1 MIIKKLYLEIKVHS
15 DLTTIFS
22 KVIEI
27 VLLLRY
33 DNILTSVDNQF
44 GFKSSHST
52 YLCLYVFK
60 QIIQYY
66 VKKSSPVYTC
76 FIDASKAFDRVNHD
90 KLFQKLIDIKVPIYI
105 VRLIVDW
112 YSNQT
117 FVVKWGIISLNHLEY
132 LMV

>member
-1 MIIKKLYLEIKVHS
+1 MKVHS

-44 GFKSSHST
+44 VFKSSHST
-52 YLCLYVFK
+52 DLCLYVFK

-66 VKKSSPVYTC
+66 VNKSSPVYTC

-90 KLFQKLIDIKVPIYI
+90 KLFQKLIDKKVPIYI
-105 VRLIVDW
+105 VRLIVYW

-117 FVVKWGIISLNHLEY
+117 FVVKWGDNISDPFTVRDKAGFFHHIF
-132 LMV
+132 